1 MSLES
6 ILSSCVAVL
15 VLTAAM
21 GVVFAIYSAVRAR
34 RQKDYFAKMHRE
46 LAAGRRVVFAGGLYG
61 RLVRVGTTTCDV
73 EVASGVVVEVS
84 RYAIQQIVK

>member
-6 ILSSCVAVL
+6 ILSSCVATLALMAV
-15 VLTAAM
+15 M
-21 GVVFAIYSAVRAR
+21 GVVYALYSAVSTR
-34 RQKDYFAKMHRE
+34 RQRDYFAKMHKG
-46 LAAGRRVVFAGGLYG
+46 LAAGQRVAFAGGLYG
-61 RLVRVGTTTCDV
+61 TLVRVGTETCDV